1 MTVQISSFEHKQ
13 VGVKGFV
20 SEARIAAGDSI
31 PAITIALRAEL
42 IGDGSSANRP
52 AIARSGEHVQNGEI
66 NSGGA

>member
-31 PAITIALRAEL
+31 PAITIALR
-42 IGDGSSANRP
+42 
-52 AIARSGEHVQNGEI
+52 
-66 NSGGA
+66 GGAYRGWKQRKPPSHRKVRGTRSKR